1 VFFHQKWYTFIIM
14 KDISRILRA
23 LGLLDSEVRTYLAA
37 LEKGPQTVADLSK
50 AAGLSRQATYVA
62 IDALIERGLMSHVLH
77 GKKRFFM
84 AEHPSK
90 LLAYAKRHR
99 AEVDEQVDDLERAL
113 PELELQT
120 GGERPI
126 VKVFEGKEGMQTVM
140 EELVRSNAY
149 EGNIDEITDLDT
161 MYATL
166 DLKDLKPYRDKAAK
180 KRIRVRS
187 LQSGT
192 PLRPPVGSVK
202 RITLPKEF
210 SNFKTS
216 LAVYEQ
222 YIYLVTFEGKI
233 HSILIES
240 PALAR
245 TIRILYD
252 LAFQR
257 AEERFHKKQP
267 PRR

>member
-62 IDALIERGLMSHVLH
+62 VDGLTERGLISSVLR
-77 GKKRFFM
+77 GKKRFYA

-99 AEVDEQVDDLERAL
+99 AEVDDRVEDLERAL

-126 VKVFEGKEGMQTVM
+126 VKVFEGKDGVRAVM
-140 EELVRSNAY
+140 EELIRSDAY
-149 EGNIDEITDLDT
+149 KKNIDEITDLEA
-161 MYATL
+161 MYSVL
-166 DLKDLKPYRDKAAK
+166 DLKDLKPYRERSAK
-180 KRIRVRS
+180 SRARVRALQTGTPKLP
-187 LQSGT
+187 LQS
-192 PLRPPVGSVK
+192 VQ
-202 RITLPKEF
+202 RIILPKEF
-210 SNFKTS
+210 GGFKANLT
-216 LAVYEQ
+216 VYDK
-222 YIYLVTFEGKI
+222 YIFLVTFEGKI
-233 HSILIES
+233 YSILIES
-240 PALAR
+240 PALVR
-245 TIRILYD
+245 TIRILYE
-252 LAFQR
+252 LAF
-257 AEERFHKKQP
+257 EEAKRRFK
-267 PRR
+267 